1 MPYPTS
7 LLIMSCPGLS
17 TCLEKEFKELRNVF
31 AHHTMLHDI
40 LLLSFP
46 LKINMDVLKI
56 GSEYR
61 NFRRI
66 LGEREIL
73 RNVLGHFMRI

>member
-31 AHHTMLHDI
+31 AHDI